1 MNRAKN
7 EKMKGDMSVDLSV
20 NMWGFEDPRALS
32 LQTQDWPPNLTA
44 IKPAWVD
51 VVQSFFKSKAGLE
64 LTMSLQKR
72 MDEGAVIYPPKPL
85 RLLEELSPEEVRVV
99 ILGQDPYHGP
109 GQAEGLSFSV
119 ANGVKAPPSL
129 MNIFKEIRRD
139 LGHLPPPGLQ
149 ASLMPWVQQGVFL
162 LNQSLSVEA
171 NSPSSHAKLPWSV
184 LTQALLSEVLSSK
197 SPCVFMLW
205 GLHAQKN
212 LAHIEALAQKNAK
225 DVLVLSC
232 NHPSPL
238 SALKGAHPFM
248 GCGHF
253 GESKRWLD
261 QKGLHLD
268 WSLS

>member
-1 MNRAKN
+1 MN
-7 EKMKGDMSVDLSV
+7 EDL
-20 NMWGFEDPRALS
+20 WGYEDPWALA
-32 LQTQDWPPNLTA
+32 LQTQDWPPRLKA
-44 IKPAWVD
+44 IKPAWTPTVK
-51 VVQSFFKSKAGLE
+51 SFFESKAGLE
-64 LTMSLQKR
+64 LTAAVQKR
-72 MDEGAVIYPPKPL
+72 LKQGAVIYPPKPL

-139 LGHLPPPGLQ
+139 LGHLPPLGLQ

-171 NSPSSHAKLPWSV
+171 GRPSSHGKLPWSV

-212 LAHIEALAQKNAK
+212 LAHIESLAQKSTK

-238 SALKGAHPFM
+238 SALKGAHPFI

-253 GESKRWLD
+253 GLAKRWL
-261 QKGLHLD
+261 KLRGVHLD